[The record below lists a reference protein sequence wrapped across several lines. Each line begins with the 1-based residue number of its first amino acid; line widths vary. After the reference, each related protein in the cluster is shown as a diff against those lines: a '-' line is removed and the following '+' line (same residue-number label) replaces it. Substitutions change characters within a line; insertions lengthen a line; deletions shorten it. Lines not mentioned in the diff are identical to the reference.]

1 MLHQTYLKGHGL
13 LPRLSLLPAAVAKH
27 VHFIVPRQTLSQQAD
42 TLKLE
47 QPTKKQTTRPANP
60 LMNVTTH
67 SNSQQYQP
75 QDEEGGNFG
84 RRP

>member
-1 MLHQTYLKGHGL
+1 MLHQAYLEGHGL
-13 LPRLSLLPAAVAKH
+13 LPRSSLLPAAVAKH
-27 VHFIVPRQTLSQQAD
+27 VHCVAPRQTLSQQVD

-47 QPTKKQTTRPANP
+47 QLTKKQTTRPANP

-67 SNSQQYQP
+67 SNSQRDQP

>member
-1 MLHQTYLKGHGL
+1 MLHQAYLEEHGL
-13 LPRLSLLPAAVAKH
+13 FPRSSLLPAAVAKH
-27 VHFIVPRQTLSQQAD
+27 VHCISPRQRLSQQVD

-47 QPTKKQTTRPANP
+47 QPTNKQTTRPANP

-67 SNSQQYQP
+67 SNSQRYQP
-75 QDEEGGNFG
+75 QDEGGNFG